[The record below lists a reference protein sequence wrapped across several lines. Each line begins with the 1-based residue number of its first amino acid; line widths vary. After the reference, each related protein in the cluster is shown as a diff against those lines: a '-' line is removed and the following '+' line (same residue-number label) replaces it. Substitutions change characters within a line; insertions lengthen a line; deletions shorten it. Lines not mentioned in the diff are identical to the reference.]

1 MPAEYILFI
10 YCIKNPKSICVKNV
24 RSYKRFYRTRY
35 LRQNLGGGVLAPLAF
50 SQSTCGGSSDAQFT
64 VSTAFCTPLF
74 FFSVLVKLPLF
85 AAFLDAPEIK

>member
-35 LRQNLGGGVLAPLAF
+35 LRQNLGRGVVAPLAF
-50 SQSTCGGSSDAQFT
+50 SQSTCGGSSEAQFT

-74 FFSVLVKLPLF
+74 FFYVLVKLSVF
-85 AAFLDAPEIK
+85 AAFVDAPEIK